1 MTTVVGQIEILA
13 DDGDIQIEPVTLTDS
28 TAGTLGTFTNTS
40 QTFFVNR
47 KPGKIVDIQVPTC
60 STATTIKFKVNGKD
74 TGVQKLLA
82 GLVSTVNNRMPAA
95 YPIAGGAAVQ
105 VTTQ

>member
-1 MTTVVGQIEILA
+1 MTTVTGQLEILA
-13 DDGDIQIEPVTLTDS
+13 DDGDIQVEPMTVTDS
-28 TAGTLGTFTNTS
+28 ATATLVTFTNTA

-47 KPGKIVDIQVPTC
+47 KPGKIVDIVVPAC

-74 TGVQKLLA
+74 TGVQKLLS
-82 GLVSTVNNRMPAA
+82 GLIPTVNNRMPAA

-105 VTTQ
+105 ATVQ